1 MTSYISPPPM
11 NPLSRLIAG
20 VLAVLALAAAF
31 FFGFIVLM
39 VVVGAGLIGWLALW
53 IRARWLG
60 HGSAGAGHSGR
71 PMGGAD
77 DRAGRQGDVIEGE
90 YTIVSDEKDERDA
103 G

>member
-39 VVVGAGLIGWLALW
+39 VVVGAGLIGWLALGLALVA
-53 IRARWLG
+53 ARRRRRTD
-60 HGSAGAGHSGR
+60 GR
-71 PMGGAD
+71 
-77 DRAGRQGDVIEGE
+77 RV
-90 YTIVSDEKDERDA
+90 
-103 G
+103 